1 MTASTK
7 EDLSCPIGG
16 VDYRFRTPDVYD
28 PARARRVL
36 TRQRVRRPSIEE
48 FRVAALAGVAA
59 LAAAVNDP
67 EEGIRQRELVEDWY
81 RLLKPIEEDEIDEPD
96 LELRGAELA
105 RLKAEREAAL
115 QEIFPQIAAIEANL
129 ERHYQPYA
137 ELLADRYRPAS
148 TRLDRRAPPRARR
161 RRFAAAGRL
170 PVYRKSAP
178 PGAGPVRLRASR
190 TGRDHKKKLII
201 AAAYAFDPEGFAG
214 GEDYTPACPLRGD
227 SFVAQQPAGVRWL
240 HVHPQYVA
248 DDDCWSVVRLARH
261 WRDGILPDVGGVND
275 QAAWTAAAVEIVL
288 SAWAKLR
295 EARDKKKD

>member
-81 RLLKPIEEDEIDEPD
+81 RLLKPVEEDEIDEPD

-137 ELLADRYRPAS
+137 ELLADRNFWDDVSRI
-148 TRLDRRAPPRARR
+148 DI
-161 RRFAAAGRL
+161 
-170 PVYRKSAP
+170 
-178 PGAGPVRLRASR
+178 VRLLLVSID
-190 TGRDHKKKLII
+190 GR
-201 AAAYAFDPEGFAG
+201 
-214 GEDYTPACPLRGD
+214 PLAR
-227 SFVAQQPAGVRWL
+227 
-240 HVHPQYVA
+240 A
-248 DDDCWSVVRLARH
+248 DDGLLRQDVYQSIEKAHRLALAQFAF
-261 WRDGILPDVGGVND
+261 GLLEPDETTRKN
-275 QAAWTAAAVEIVL
+275 
-288 SAWAKLR
+288 
-295 EARDKKKD
+295 